1 MKGHSIAIML
11 LYYQHDYSF
20 HEYQHVNTV
29 LREILENKTTFYI
42 YNLFVQELY
51 LF

>member
-20 HEYQHVNTV
+20 HEQHVNTV
-29 LREILENKTTFYI
+29 LREILENETTFYI